1 MKNTITDTAKGMW
14 NKAKEKEK
22 SNYSNDAKYILFGL
36 LLISHGILWWRGMWY
51 ESSWNERLGSLLG
64 ERVSSLNMWFGSLS
78 VLFLVIVAA
87 LIDLAV
93 TKDKENA
100 VTCWLILGIE
110 EGIILSV
117 LGFLASI
124 WVAGAC
130 CAVCTVALTVL
141 LVVRI
146 RKIKPAPGNARGY
159 FTSDSGE
166 KK

>member
-1 MKNTITDTAKGMW
+1 M
-14 NKAKEKEK
+14 
-22 SNYSNDAKYILFGL
+22 
-36 LLISHGILWWRGMWY
+36 
-51 ESSWNERLGSLLG
+51 
-64 ERVSSLNMWFGSLS
+64 
-78 VLFLVIVAA
+78 IVAA

-146 RKIKPAPGNARGY
+146 RK
-159 FTSDSGE
+159 
-166 KK
+166 